1 MLLLGCGL
9 PRRGFKTPPGC
20 VKRLGGGFT
29 ALFDSSACS
38 CLAYSASRAT
48 CSCLDTLAPLG
59 FRCDIAFVTRMISPS
74 RSPNERIVASV
85 ISGKMVSS
93 ILSFSNDDAYLVQS
107 SRSHP
112 ADRKNSNQSILG
124 IFFGCRADP
133 DNCGASGFRAARGT
147 LSSEALFP
155 EALGDRLPLVISST
169 YSMSSTDI
177 FSVGTSTTTPLILCS
192 LSLPLLN
199 PKNAASTRN

>member
-9 PRRGFKTPPGC
+9 PRRGFRAPPGC
-20 VKRLGGGFT
+20 VKRLGGGFR

-48 CSCLDTLAPLG
+48 WAWVDGLG
-59 FRCDIAFVTRMISPS
+59 FRCDIALVTRMMSPS
-74 RSPNERIVASV
+74 RSPKERIVASV
-85 ISGKMVSS
+85 ISGKMDSS
-93 ILSFSNDDAYLVQS
+93 ILSLSNDDAYLVQS

-112 ADRKNSNQSILG
+112 ADRKKSNQSIF
-124 IFFGCRADP
+124 FFGCRAD
-133 DNCGASGFRAARGT
+133 GASGFRTARGT
-147 LSSEALFP
+147 LSSEAFFP
-155 EALGDRLPLVISST
+155 DLGDRLPLVISST

-177 FSVGTSTTTPLILCS
+177 FSVGTSTTTPLTLCS